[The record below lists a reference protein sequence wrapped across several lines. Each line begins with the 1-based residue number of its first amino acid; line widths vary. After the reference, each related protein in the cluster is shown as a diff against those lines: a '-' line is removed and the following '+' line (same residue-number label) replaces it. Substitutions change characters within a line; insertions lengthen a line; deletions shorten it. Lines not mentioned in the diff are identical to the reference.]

1 MGEGRQIQEIRLDVF
16 DVSADIL
23 NSSKKKVITEKG
35 TKRQEEQVEDVSSST
50 KFRR

>member
-1 MGEGRQIQEIRLDVF
+1 MCQGRQIQGIRLDVF
-16 DVSADIL
+16 FFSVDIL

-35 TKRQEEQVEDVSSST
+35 TKRKEEQVEDVSSST